1 MSSSSFTLS
10 PMSANAL
17 SRILTGLDAAK
28 QSNVSSE
35 IGMDASTFSKL
46 INAKR
51 TNGLSDLESFLL
63 MLELLGLKIVDGN
76 DVYCSQE
83 IAEATRVYLRN
94 AFNSPDYMRILFK

>member
-1 MSSSSFTLS
+1 MSTSSLVLS

-17 SRILTGLDAAK
+17 SMVLTGLENAK
-28 QSNVSSE
+28 QASIAAQLNL
-35 IGMDASTFSKL
+35 DAGTLSKL
-46 INAKR
+46 INTKR
-51 TNGLSDLESFLL
+51 SNGLSDLESFLA

-83 IAEATRVYLRN
+83 VAEATRVYLRN